1 MEIGEDRTF
10 KPTVEWMARKY
21 DEMNNWLFNG
31 QLGKCDFDVFT
42 TGLGSQGSVLG
53 WFKITGDN
61 IYIDRGSRRMYVG
74 SYFSTARTYIDRY
87 NFVRICCPKIELN
100 GNYSGLEKAFLA
112 TLVHEMCHYYT
123 YMYGYAPKQGHG
135 REFKDI
141 GAIVSSRSEG
151 MFTIQRLASAEDM
164 SNLDLSDEMKAKN
177 EKRLENKKSN
187 IVAIFDFRTNG
198 QVCLTTTSNKPL
210 IEMIVGNYDSIAT
223 NKVIVSN
230 DKKLIDFLF
239 SKGYTKNLR
248 TWRYWYVEN
257 KDWLNT
263 LGDYEIDEYINP
275 RYKERYSGQNLSI
288 KRNQPKIEPQPP
300 KEKRIFSIKTSNG
313 VFEKDVTDLS
323 INTVFDIVKERFP
336 NMKDEVIEKIIANKA
351 NYKTLKES
359 KDTLNS
365 IITEVIQDYFG
376 ENENNGENEDSI
388 RITPNMNLGLHSPLE
403 ME

>member
-1 MEIGEDRTF
+1 MEEDRTF

-42 TGLGSQGSVLG
+42 SGRGSQGSVLG

-177 EKRLENKKSN
+177 EKRLENKKSS
-187 IVAIFDFRTNG
+187 ITAIFDYRTNG
-198 QVCLTTTSNKPL
+198 QICLTMTSNKPL
-210 IEMIVGNYDSIAT
+210 IEMIVNSHET
-223 NKVIVSN
+223 NQTFKVVVSN

-239 SKGYTKNLR
+239 DKGYRKNLR
-248 TWRYWYVEN
+248 TWRYWFVQG
-257 KDWLNT
+257 KDWIPTIDNYAT
-263 LGDYEIDEYINP
+263 DEYVNP
-275 RYKERYSGQNLSI
+275 QYADKYDEWMEVFVPNYQKVEKPI
-288 KRNQPKIEPQPP
+288 TTKKD
-300 KEKRIFSIKTSNG
+300 KRIFSIKTSNG
-313 VFEKDVTDLS
+313 VFEKDVTDLPLDE
-323 INTVFDIVKERFP
+323 IFYVVKNRFP
-336 NMKDEVIEKIIANKA
+336 NMKDEVIQKIITNDA

-359 KDTLNS
+359 KDTLNN

-376 ENENNGENEDSI
+376 KNENNGENEDSI
-388 RITPNMNLGLHSPLE
+388 RITPNMNLGLYSPLE
-403 ME
+403 IE

>member
-1 MEIGEDRTF
+1 MGEDRTF

-42 TGLGSQGSVLG
+42 TGRGSQGSVLG

-74 SYFSTARTYIDRY
+74 SYFSTVRTYIDRY

-187 IVAIFDFRTNG
+187 IVAIFDFRRNG

-223 NKVIVSN
+223 NKIIVSN

-288 KRNQPKIEPQPP
+288 KRSQPKIEPQPP

-359 KDTLNS
+359 KDTLNN

-388 RITPNMNLGLHSPLE
+388 RITPNMNLGLYSPLE

>member
-1 MEIGEDRTF
+1 MEEDRTF

-31 QLGKCDFDVFT
+31 QLGKCDFAVFT

-135 REFKDI
+135 REFKNI

-275 RYKERYSGQNLSI
+275 RYKEKYGGQNLSI
-288 KRNQPKIEPQPP
+288 KRSQPKIEPQPP

-359 KDTLNS
+359 KDTLNN